1 MTQLFAV
8 ILGLSFGSFI
18 NVIIYRLPRE
28 IFLSKKRSFCP
39 HCAVPIP
46 FYRNIPV
53 ISFIL
58 QKGLCAECKQPISVQ
73 YIIVEVLSG
82 FLFWWAVTNYSL
94 PESILFIW
102 ISSNLLAIAFIDQK
116 TFIIPYEMVLG
127 SIIGLVIYYFL
138 YPEQD
143 IPSLMGLVMGVGY
156 MGSVFLVTSLISG
169 KQTLGYGDLQL
180 IAVTGLWIGPINVLI
195 SIFFSALCTLIVWSR
210 LSITD
215 GFNRNRPLP
224 FAPYLVAFAII
235 LYMLNLDLYAFLNSN

>member
-1 MTQLFAV
+1 MTQLLAV
-8 ILGLSFGSFI
+8 ILGMSFGSFI
-18 NVIIYRLPRE
+18 NVIIYRLPRG

-39 HCAVPIP
+39 HCQVSIP
-46 FYRNIPV
+46 LYRNIPV
-53 ISFIL
+53 ISFFL
-58 QKGLCAECKQPISVQ
+58 QKGLCAECKKPISVQ

-82 FLFWWAVTNYSL
+82 FLWWWAVVNYSV

-102 ISSNLLAIAFIDQK
+102 ISSNLLAIAFIDLR
-116 TFIIPYEMVLG
+116 TFEIPIQMILG
-127 SIIGLVIYYFL
+127 SILGLVFYYFL

-156 MGSVFLVTSLISG
+156 LGSVFLVTSLISR
-169 KQTLGYGDLQL
+169 KQTMGYGDLQL

-195 SIFFSALCTLIVWSR
+195 SIFFSALCNLIVYVR
-210 LSITD
+210 LSLID

-235 LYMLNLDLYAFLNSN
+235 LYILNLDLYAFLNSN